1 MLAKVPRIITSWFP
15 RRLPYE
21 LNSSFGM
28 PWLFRYAPA
37 GPSSAMS
44 PAGEMWS
51 VVTESPSTAST
62 RAPEIFPT
70 GSGAP
75 GRSSKNGGFLTK
87 VEEGSHEKHS
97 DFGTGSFFHVSS
109 PANTPAYSLRNISG
123 STADRTASVIS
134 RGDGQISWRNTG
146 FPLRSAPSGS
156 HRLSVAVRSERL

>member
-62 RAPEIFPT
+62 RAPEISPT
-70 GSGAP
+70 GSGPA
-75 GRSSKNGGFLTK
+75 GRFSKNGGVLALGG
-87 VEEGSHEKHS
+87 EGGHAEQL
-97 DFGTGSFFHVSS
+97 DFWFGGIFQL
-109 PANTPAYSLRNISG
+109 SL
-123 STADRTASVIS
+123 
-134 RGDGQISWRNTG
+134 
-146 FPLRSAPSGS
+146 PP
-156 HRLSVAVRSERL
+156 